1 MQEQVAIQRVLL
13 TKYEEL
19 KSKNPHFS
27 RRAFSQKLGL
37 SAGSVCELLN
47 GQRKISIKLAE
58 RIAQNLSLDPQERA
72 ELFKLFPEKALRS
85 KESDDSSK
93 PNYLRLSAD
102 QFRVIGEWYHFAILT
117 LMRTRDFK
125 SDIAWIA
132 ERFGLSLAVVKS
144 AVERMKR
151 LDIIHQDHVGNMT
164 RSKMRYRTSDDVSNA
179 SVRLAH
185 NDCLENARKAL
196 ETLPVEERD
205 FSALML
211 TFSPEQLPRAKELIR
226 KFQDDFAAEMEAGAS
241 TEVYQLY
248 VQLFPLTKVRKE
260 PGETK

>member
-1 MQEQVAIQRVLL
+1 MAVQRVLL

-58 RIAQNLSLDPQERA
+58 RIAQKLSLDPQERA
-72 ELFKLFPEKALRS
+72 ELFKLFPEKGLRS

-132 ERFGLSLAVVKS
+132 ERLGLSLTVVKT
-144 AVERMKR
+144 AIERLMR
-151 LDIIHQDHVGNMT
+151 LDIIHQDHSGTMI

-185 NDCLENARKAL
+185 NDYLENARKAL
-196 ETLPVEERD
+196 DTLPVEERD
-205 FSALML
+205 FSSLML
-211 TFSPEQLPRAKELIR
+211 TFSPEQLPRAKEIIR

-241 TEVYQLY
+241 SEVYQLY
-248 VQLFPLTKVRKE
+248 IQLFPLTQVRKNL
-260 PGETK
+260 GEAQ